1 VLEPGL
7 LGVGAF
13 AVVGLGGGRT
23 GRSGDRVAPWAARPD
38 GAGSA
43 PAWSPVSRS
52 RRGPPPARRSHR
64 QARAGC
70 PVRDPR
76 LDQLRLPHE
85 VSAELS
91 SKVSSA

>member
-1 VLEPGL
+1 MRWRGADGVFDGKHQLPGGLSPERALVLEPGL

-43 PAWSPVSRS
+43 PA
-52 RRGPPPARRSHR
+52 
-64 QARAGC
+64 
-70 PVRDPR
+70 
-76 LDQLRLPHE
+76 
-85 VSAELS
+85 
-91 SKVSSA
+91 